1 MRVLYVFLHV
11 DLNLRII
18 LLEVFLTLKAFILPS
33 LCYQKSLGS
42 ELSSLQRKIWR
53 LVFFT
58 GVGALILGVVQNL
71 PKAEVLEV
79 EQYPDHVIQQ
89 EFESMEQLLSGAWL
103 RSNTPLNILP
113 QKSVVSS
120 KNFRPEIKNVNS

>member
-1 MRVLYVFLHV
+1 MF
-11 DLNLRII
+11 
-18 LLEVFLTLKAFILPS
+18 FLTLKAFILPS

>member
-1 MRVLYVFLHV
+1 M
-11 DLNLRII
+11 
-18 LLEVFLTLKAFILPS
+18 
-33 LCYQKSLGS
+33 
-42 ELSSLQRKIWR
+42 
-53 LVFFT
+53 
-58 GVGALILGVVQNL
+58 QNL

-120 KNFRPEIKNVNS
+120 KNFRPEIKIFISLARFKKSEIYKVYFQSGRKLIHDLQFVRS